1 MLTYIYFDT
10 EGAYIWHTVTADNLV
25 VEYEIM
31 LSAAIKACFL
41 ISLELQNVLTEDA
54 QYDWLPMFGKL
65 YTCCL
70 VNYIFQ

>member
-31 LSAAIKACFL
+31 LSASIKACFL
-41 ISLELQNVLTEDA
+41 ISLEL
-54 QYDWLPMFGKL
+54 
-65 YTCCL
+65 
-70 VNYIFQ
+70 